1 VKIETS
7 AIPKRPWNSDPDEE
21 QFSVNEAASID
32 EGRKAYWQSYYLRR
46 SREKVLPLPSQ
57 FCVFVA
63 GELEGPFRVLDIGC
77 GSGRDS
83 MLFASHGH
91 SVTGV
96 DGAAAAVDAC
106 VDLAERLGLDASFVR
121 STVDDESLA
130 TRLQHKADDPPRTLV
145 YARFFLHA
153 ITIAEEGQ
161 FLELA
166 AKITRPG
173 DVLAVEFRTDRDIAQ
188 SKVTDA
194 HYRRFIDPL
203 QFMTR
208 VLASGFTAHYFVEGF
223 GFAKYKNDD
232 AHVARFIFGR
242 T

>member
-1 VKIETS
+1 MNETATIGES
-7 AIPKRPWNSDPDEE
+7 RE
-21 QFSVNEAASID
+21 
-32 EGRKAYWQSYYLRR
+32 AYWQSYY
-46 SREKVLPLPSQ
+46 SQQSKKTGLPLPSQ

-63 GELEGPFRVLDIGC
+63 GELEEPFQVFDIGC
-77 GSGRDS
+77 GGGRDS

-96 DGAAAAVDAC
+96 DGAEAAVDGC
-106 VDLAERLGLDASFVR
+106 TKLAEQLDLNASFVC
-121 STVDDESLA
+121 STVSDPSLA
-130 TRLQHKADDPPRTLV
+130 ARLQRDRTGSRRTLV

-153 ITIAEEGQ
+153 ITVEEEQQ

-166 AKITRPG
+166 AQVTGPG
-173 DVLAVEFRTDRDIAQ
+173 DLLAVEFRTSRDVAQ

-203 QFMTR
+203 QFMAR
-208 VLASGFTAHYFVEGF
+208 VLAHGFAANYFVEGF
-223 GFAKYKNDD
+223 GFAKYKRDD

>member
-1 VKIETS
+1 M
-7 AIPKRPWNSDPDEE
+7 ND
-21 QFSVNEAASID
+21 AAAID
-32 EGRKAYWQSYYLRR
+32 EDRQAYWQSYYSRR
-46 SREKVLPLPSQ
+46 SQKEALPLPSQ

-63 GELEGPFRVLDIGC
+63 GELAEPLRVLDIGC

-91 SVTGV
+91 AVIGV
-96 DGAAAAVDAC
+96 DGAASAIDGC
-106 VDLAERLGLDASFVR
+106 VDLAERFGLDASFVCA
-121 STVDDESLA
+121 TVEDESLA
-130 TRLQHKADDPPRTLV
+130 ARLQPDGEEARKTLV

-153 ITIAEEGQ
+153 ITMPEEQ
-161 FLELA
+161 RFLDLA
-166 AKITRPG
+166 ARVTRPG
-173 DVLAVEFRTDRDIAQ
+173 DLLAVEFRTNRDVAQ

-203 QFMTR
+203 QFMGR
-208 VLASGFTAHYFVEGF
+208 VLAHGFAAEYFVEGF
-223 GFAKYKNDD
+223 GFAKYRSDD